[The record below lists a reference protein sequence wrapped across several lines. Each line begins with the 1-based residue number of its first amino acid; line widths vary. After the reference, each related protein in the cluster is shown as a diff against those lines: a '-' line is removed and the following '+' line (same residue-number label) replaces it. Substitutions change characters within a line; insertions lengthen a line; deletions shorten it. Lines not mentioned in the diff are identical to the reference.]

1 MQAFGISDQGRVRRQ
16 NQDRFLVRQLPDGSV
31 LLAVADGLG
40 GAAAGDVAAQTVVD
54 ALTRLE
60 PSDGPPEWLLA
71 LAVKTAEN
79 DIQKKIL
86 SDPKLAGM
94 GSTATIVWVQN
105 NFAVYAHIG
114 DSRLYLWRNSVLS
127 RITTDHTFLQDFLDD
142 GSLTPEQARTHPFR
156 NILDKC
162 VGCDGSEP
170 DTGSITLHE
179 DDVLLLC
186 TDGLFKE
193 LREADISVALA
204 SGATPQ
210 ETATTLLNQAL
221 AAGGRDNI
229 TVVVM
234 RLAAAELIQQF

>member
-1 MQAFGISDQGRVRRQ
+1 MQAFGASDQGRVRRQ
-16 NQDRFLVRQLPDGSV
+16 NQDRFLVRQLPDGSM

-40 GAAAGDVAAQTVVD
+40 GQAGGDVAAQAVVD
-54 ALTRLE
+54 ALVRLE
-60 PSDGPPEWLLA
+60 PGDGPPEWLLA
-71 LAVKTAEN
+71 LAVETAAT
-79 DIQKKIL
+79 DIQEKTL
-86 SDPKLAGM
+86 ADPKLAGM
-94 GSTATIVWVQN
+94 GSTATVVWVQN

-114 DSRLYLWRNSVLS
+114 DSRLYLWRNGVLS

-142 GSLTPEQARTHPFR
+142 GSLTPEQIKDHPFR

-170 DTGSITLHE
+170 DTGSLALHE
-179 DDVLLLC
+179 GDALLLC

-193 LREADISVALA
+193 LHEADIAAIMA

-229 TVVVM
+229 TVVM
-234 RLAAAELIQQF
+234 LRLTL

>member
-1 MQAFGISDQGRVRRQ
+1 
-16 NQDRFLVRQLPDGSV
+16 
-31 LLAVADGLG
+31 
-40 GAAAGDVAAQTVVD
+40 
-54 ALTRLE
+54 
-60 PSDGPPEWLLA
+60 
-71 LAVKTAEN
+71 
-79 DIQKKIL
+79 
-86 SDPKLAGM
+86 M

-170 DTGSITLHE
+170 DTGSIALRE
-179 DDVLLLC
+179 GDALLLC

-193 LREADISVALA
+193 LHEVAIAAVMAL
-204 SGATPQ
+204 GATPQ
-210 ETATTLLNQAL
+210 KTATTLLNQAL

-229 TVVVM
+229 TVIVM
-234 RLAAAELIQQF
+234 QSAPSSSRSKRVQQNL